1 MKADLQSVIN
11 EIKER
16 ILHVYGYDKDL
27 NFIGKRHGIKPI
39 EPKTH
44 LSPKEFLKF
53 ASEDIK
59 EPTTEHG
66 VVNCLSNCKRA
77 IDSQLDALID
87 RLGYLSI
94 CRQKRWPFPKKI
106 EFIKNFGILA
116 PRILEKI
123 NKLRN
128 KLEHEYKI
136 PSKSDAEDALDI
148 SLLFVSY
155 AEMAPLP
162 GLNWGIGGGG
172 GIHVRYNTEDMSF
185 NFFREAKERDESGK
199 RKMVDLNIKVQ
210 YGQNEFDDLYQF
222 FTETVPKLK
231 RREKDI

>member
-1 MKADLQSVIN
+1 MKADLQSMIN

-27 NFIGKRHGIKPI
+27 NFTGKRHGIKPR

-136 PSKSDAEDALDI
+136 PFKSDAEDALDI

-162 GLNWGIGGGG
+162 GLNWGMGGG
-172 GIHVRYNTEDMSF
+172 GIHVRYNKEDMSF

-199 RKMVDLNIKVQ
+199 CKMIDLNIKVQ
-210 YGQNEFDDLYQF
+210 YGQNEFDDLYRF
-222 FTETVPKLK
+222 FTETISKLN